1 MPGRAV
7 RAAPVG
13 HLARLFTAGDPAPVD
28 GVLREPAAMRSS
40 LRDINLGRE
49 PDPAIPR
56 RGPGPAPARTEPWH
70 PCAWQVQSLLL
81 ACPDEE
87 FPERL
92 SLARRAAPA
101 LPDRVRALAVFV
113 LRQTNSPWFRPA
125 FAVQPRPELLSGVP
139 LLFQLHVL
147 SALLAFAASP
157 FTRLVHMLTAPLG
170 CLTRPYI
177 VHRGREPRPGRGW
190 ERIG

>member
-1 MPGRAV
+1 M
-7 RAAPVG
+7 
-13 HLARLFTAGDPAPVD
+13 
-28 GVLREPAAMRSS
+28 
-40 LRDINLGRE
+40 RDINLGRE

-56 RGPGPAPARTEPWH
+56 RRPGPAPARTEPWH

-81 ACPDEE
+81 ACRDEE

-101 LPDRVRALAVFV
+101 LARPGPRPRR
-113 LRQTNSPWFRPA
+113 LRPPADQPPWFRPV
-125 FAVQPRPELLSGVP
+125 FALQPRPELLSGVP
-139 LLFQLHVL
+139 LLFQLHAL
-147 SALLAFAASP
+147 SALLAFAAWP

-177 VHRGREPRPGRGW
+177 VHRGREPRPGAAGSASGDGGRRRRKSGGAASPRSPTVRLASRGG
-190 ERIG
+190 RPPLPVRRVR